1 MTSTDPSC
9 LIDTRRYPLD
19 EPFSVEDQLF
29 IARSR
34 ARFAQSGL
42 LVLHGFIRDSALTLM
57 KREALMVEPHAY
69 FVDSTHNVYLTDTPD
84 GLPADDPATWQE
96 QTSVGSVPFDC
107 IPLGGPLRQIYDWD
121 PFKAFIRG
129 VLGAPELYRF
139 EDPLGA
145 CSINVFR
152 DGGRHGWH
160 FDESEF
166 SVTLMLQ
173 APDKGGTF
181 EYIPGLRGRADEAK
195 IIKRVCQG
203 ERSEVE
209 QLPFTEG
216 TLLIFNGSRSLH
228 RVTDVS
234 GTRSRLVPVL
244 CFSTRPGT
252 CNSEAVRTYF
262 WGRAG

>member
-1 MTSTDPSC
+1 M
-9 LIDTRRYPLD
+9 
-19 EPFSVEDQLF
+19 
-29 IARSR
+29 
-34 ARFAQSGL
+34 
-42 LVLHGFIRDSALTLM
+42 
-57 KREALMVEPHAY
+57 
-69 FVDSTHNVYLTDTPD
+69 
-84 GLPADDPATWQE
+84 
-96 QTSVGSVPFDC
+96 
-107 IPLGGPLRQIYDWD
+107 
-121 PFKAFIRG
+121 
-129 VLGAPELYRF
+129 
-139 EDPLGA
+139 
-145 CSINVFR
+145 
-152 DGGRHGWH
+152 
-160 FDESEF
+160 
-166 SVTLMLQ
+166 TLMLQ

-234 GTRSRLVPVL
+234 GTCSRLVPVL